1 MRHMK
6 RTALLCAAVLLVCTG
21 CSEKAQIDYT
31 EEELPYGATM
41 RSSSSF
47 AVPMTYDRR
56 FLNEEQV
63 GAVANFFGAIQNC
76 DAELYQS
83 STFDYYISYQMQ
95 DAYGKETPEELI
107 QAIHDNVAS
116 RYSDD
121 FTFKMILI
129 NELDQNRSAGALSQ
143 GLDFM
148 RQLSGD
154 DKFADTVEE
163 AYDLA
168 LEWDV
173 IYDGGAKYEVAENQH
188 ILLLRVDGKYYCV
201 M

>member
-1 MRHMK
+1 MRHT
-6 RTALLCAAVLLVCTG
+6 RCAALLCAAMLLVCTG

-56 FLNEEQV
+56 FLDEEQV

-76 DAELYQS
+76 DAALYQS
-83 STFDYYISYQMQ
+83 STFDYYVSYQMK
-95 DAYGKETPEELI
+95 DAYGVETPEALI
-107 QAIHDNVAS
+107 QAIHDNIAE

-129 NELDQNRSAGALSQ
+129 NELSQDRAAGTLSQ
-143 GLDFM
+143 GLEFM

-154 DKFADTVEE
+154 DRFADTVEA

-173 IYDGGAKYEVAENQH
+173 TYDGGAQYAVNEDQH